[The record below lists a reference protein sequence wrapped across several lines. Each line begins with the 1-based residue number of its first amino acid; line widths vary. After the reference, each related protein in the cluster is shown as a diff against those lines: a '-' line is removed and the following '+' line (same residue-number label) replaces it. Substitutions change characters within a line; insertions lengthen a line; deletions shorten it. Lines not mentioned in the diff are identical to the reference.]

1 MSWRIWRRCSME
13 GSMIWERCKRDE
25 PATGLG
31 RSLFTPLPRH
41 ASVLDCERTSGQ
53 FLCSDNVGCNVQKP
67 TSPRRNS
74 CHHEHESVSLAADE
88 ALGTYGSNEQSY
100 EDADE
105 QRSGRG
111 QFSAQ
116 GERSHGFHGGRR
128 GGASRRC
135 VERGAVEGG
144 GLKGGGAQGGGERE
158 RCEMAER
165 EMARCTCLRIASGT
179 PAEPF
184 FHNLCRPPPS
194 PSQTQHA
201 CCFIP
206 AMQPSP
212 SVRPMHATARAPVQG
227 SMHSARSSQR

>member
-1 MSWRIWRRCSME
+1 MLRC
-13 GSMIWERCKRDE
+13 WTVR
-25 PATGLG
+25 
-31 RSLFTPLPRH
+31 
-41 ASVLDCERTSGQ
+41 GQ
-53 FLCSDNVGCNVQKP
+53 VVSSFFGDNVGCNVQKP

-74 CHHEHESVSLAADE
+74 CHTNTSQSALLQTKRRARTEATSSPTRMPTSSDPAEGSFLPRESDP
-88 ALGTYGSNEQSY
+88 T
-100 EDADE
+100 
-105 QRSGRG
+105 
-111 QFSAQ
+111 
-116 GERSHGFHGGRR
+116 GFMAGVEEVRR
-128 GGASRRC
+128 GGASN
-135 VERGAVEGG
+135 VGQWRGGSRGG
-144 GLKGGGAQGGGERE
+144 ELKGGERE

-194 PSQTQHA
+194 PPQTQHA

-212 SVRPMHATARAPVQG
+212 SVRPMHATARAPVPG

>member
-1 MSWRIWRRCSME
+1 MLRCWTVRGQVVSSFAATVLGVMSKNLHLPGVTAATTNTSQSALLQTKRRARTEATSSPTRMPTSSDPAE
-13 GSMIWERCKRDE
+13 GS
-25 PATGLG
+25 
-31 RSLFTPLPRH
+31 FLPR
-41 ASVLDCERTSGQ
+41 E
-53 FLCSDNVGCNVQKP
+53 SDP
-67 TSPRRNS
+67 T
-74 CHHEHESVSLAADE
+74 
-88 ALGTYGSNEQSY
+88 
-100 EDADE
+100 
-105 QRSGRG
+105 
-111 QFSAQ
+111 
-116 GERSHGFHGGRR
+116 GFMAGVEVRR
-128 GGASRRC
+128 GGASN
-135 VERGAVEGG
+135 VGQWS
-144 GLKGGGAQGGGERE
+144 GGAQGGGERE

-212 SVRPMHATARAPVQG
+212 SVRPMHATARAPVPG

>member
-1 MSWRIWRRCSME
+1 
-13 GSMIWERCKRDE
+13 MIWERCKRDE

-74 CHHEHESVSLAADE
+74 CHTNTSQSALLQTKRWARTEATSSPTRMPTSSDPAEGSFLPRESDP
-88 ALGTYGSNEQSY
+88 T
-100 EDADE
+100 
-105 QRSGRG
+105 
-111 QFSAQ
+111 
-116 GERSHGFHGGRR
+116 GFMAGVEEVRR
-128 GGASRRC
+128 GGASNVGQWR
-135 VERGAVEGG
+135 G
-144 GLKGGGAQGGGERE
+144 GLKGGERE

-212 SVRPMHATARAPVQG
+212 SVRPMHATAPAPVPG

>member
-88 ALGTYGSNEQSY
+88 ATGTYGSNEQSY

-128 GGASRRC
+128 GASRRC
-135 VERGAVEGG
+135 VERGAVERGG
-144 GLKGGGAQGGGERE
+144 SRGGGAGAVRDGREGDGEMHLSEDRV
-158 RCEMAER
+158 RNTRGTFFPQPLQTSTIPIPDPTCMLLYPRHATVSQ
-165 EMARCTCLRIASGT
+165 CTTYACHCPGSSSR
-179 PAEPF
+179 
-184 FHNLCRPPPS
+184 
-194 PSQTQHA
+194 QHA
-201 CCFIP
+201 
-206 AMQPSP
+206 
-212 SVRPMHATARAPVQG
+212 
-227 SMHSARSSQR
+227 

>member
-1 MSWRIWRRCSME
+1 MLRC
-13 GSMIWERCKRDE
+13 WTVR
-25 PATGLG
+25 
-31 RSLFTPLPRH
+31 
-41 ASVLDCERTSGQ
+41 GQ
-53 FLCSDNVGCNVQKP
+53 VVSSFFGDNVGCNVQKP

-88 ALGTYGSNEQSY
+88 ATGTYGSNEQSY

-116 GERSHGFHGGRR
+116 GERSHGFHGGCR

-144 GLKGGGAQGGGERE
+144 AQGGGLKGGE

-212 SVRPMHATARAPVQG
+212 SVRPMHATAPAPVPG